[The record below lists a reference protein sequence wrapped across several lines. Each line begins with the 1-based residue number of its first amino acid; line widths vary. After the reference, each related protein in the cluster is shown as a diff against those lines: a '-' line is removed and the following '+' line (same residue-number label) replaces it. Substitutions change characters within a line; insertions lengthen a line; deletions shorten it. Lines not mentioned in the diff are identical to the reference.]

1 MSELEGKSL
10 PHEVI
15 TIDESLCLR
24 QLQPEEAHQIFA
36 LVDRNRDYLAKW
48 LPWAEHTR
56 SSADSEEF
64 IHQMLSKR
72 ADGSEY
78 GYGIVLNGKP
88 VGHMSLMHLT
98 DGGQPEIGYW
108 VASEMAGQGIA
119 TKAAGALTAFGF
131 EVLGLQRII
140 IKAQPDNLA
149 SNKVAQKLGYTL
161 DETVFDEEANQT
173 TNIWAK
179 IK

>member
-1 MSELEGKSL
+1 
-10 PHEVI
+10 
-15 TIDESLCLR
+15 
-24 QLQPEEAHQIFA
+24 
-36 LVDRNRDYLAKW
+36 
-48 LPWAEHTR
+48 
-56 SSADSEEF
+56 
-64 IHQMLSKR
+64 
-72 ADGSEY
+72 
-78 GYGIVLNGKP
+78 
-88 VGHMSLMHLT
+88 MSLMHLT